1 MWPVDRW
8 SWLILRICVLF
19 FIKLV
24 FGQLTETIWHTSCQ
38 AQSDW
43 LNRVYLCD
51 NSLPT
56 GYMNCWSCLVAF
68 HVCKTGK
75 YMQTRACVCL
85 SVGERTRQTLFKL
98 IHLRSSAHCWAKWQR
113 WTELKE
119 HSLTSFNFNATLFIF
134 FHSTPQCY
142 SVFIYVLRFFFN
154 SFAISLLKNE
164 WVIARTGYCVYDFY
178 FWCEYRLRIS
188 IF

>member
-1 MWPVDRW
+1 M
-8 SWLILRICVLF
+8 
-19 FIKLV
+19 
-24 FGQLTETIWHTSCQ
+24 TETIWHTSRQ

-85 SVGERTRQTLFKL
+85 SVGERTRQTLCKL
-98 IHLRSSAHCWAKWQR
+98 IHLRSSAHCWAKRQR
-113 WTELKE
+113 WTELTE

-134 FHSTPQCY
+134 SFNST
-142 SVFIYVLRFFFN
+142 VLFCLYLCAALFFN

-188 IF
+188 LF